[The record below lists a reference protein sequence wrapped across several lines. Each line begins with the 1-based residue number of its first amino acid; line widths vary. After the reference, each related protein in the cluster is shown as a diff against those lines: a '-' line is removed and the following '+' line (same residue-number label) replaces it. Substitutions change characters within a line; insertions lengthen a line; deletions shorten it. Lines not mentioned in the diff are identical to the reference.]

1 MLKIVLIGPESTG
14 KTTLAR
20 QLAKHYKTIWIEE
33 YARLYIDNLER
44 PYIYED
50 LEFIAKGQ
58 IKLEENSIKQAN
70 EILICDTDLIVIKI
84 WSLFKYQTC
93 SKWIIDTIQERSYDL
108 YILCGIDIP
117 WTYDAQ
123 REHPNARQ
131 ELYDIYKKELEELGK
146 RFIEV
151 KGNASERL
159 LKATTLIDTLMNLS

>member
-1 MLKIVLIGPESTG
+1 M
-14 KTTLAR
+14 
-20 QLAKHYKTIWIEE
+20 
-33 YARLYIDNLER
+33 
-44 PYIYED
+44 YED

-58 IKLEENSIKQAN
+58 VKLEEEGIKQAN
-70 EILICDTDLIVIKI
+70 KILICDTDLVVIKI

-93 SKWIIDTIQERSYDL
+93 SKWIIDTIQKRSYNL

-131 ELYDIYKKELEELGK
+131 ALYDIYKKELEELGK

-151 KGNASERL
+151 KGNPSERL
-159 LKATTLIDTLMNLS
+159 HQTTTLIDTLMNLI